1 MIYFVLC
8 CKKGDVIWCPSE
20 VDSNRKRKNKESD
33 DDEIGGPSDTLLP
46 HGTGLHKKRR
56 PGSPV
61 GSLTANKNILG
72 NSKKG
77 QLAGI
82 DASTTETTDHEVP
95 IKDTL
100 KRSIVRRSAI
110 RSSKKESLSIN
121 SKIVVNVEE
130 ITLAVTAAFHQN
142 HKDLEALLDM
152 KLETR
157 FCSNFQLTM
166 NHPKSLLANSFRT
179 NFNFFMNRKNKDT
192 RDYLEALGSQR
203 CVSPYQYSHPD
214 VLHTIIHQIM
224 KV

>member
-33 DDEIGGPSDTLLP
+33 DDEIDGPSDTLFP
-46 HGTGLHKKRR
+46 RGTGLHKKRR

-61 GSLTANKNILG
+61 GSLTTNKNIFE

-77 QLAGI
+77 QLAGM
-82 DASTTETTDHEVP
+82 DASSTETDHEVP
-95 IKDTL
+95 KETL

-110 RSSKKESLSIN
+110 RSAKNHSLSIN
-121 SKIVVNVEE
+121 SKIVVNLEE
-130 ITLAVTAAFHQN
+130 ITLGVTAAFHQN

-152 KLETR
+152 KLEAR

-166 NHPKSLLANSFRT
+166 NHPRSLLANSFRT
-179 NFNFFMNRKNKDT
+179 NFNFFMNRKKKDT

-203 CVSPYQYSHPD
+203 CVSPFQYPHPD
-214 VLHTIIHQIM
+214 VLHTIIHQIV
-224 KV
+224 KVIV